1 MSELFRNIFRFILFL
16 LIEVY
21 VLNRVPHLHRFISPS
36 LYFLFILW
44 LPFVVSPRWLLVI
57 GFMTGLTLDYFTQ
70 TPGLHAAACVLI
82 AYVRPFLIAVLT
94 PRDSGDFNYRE
105 PSPQSLLW
113 APYFIYV
120 LILTLLHH
128 AWLVMLEWMSF
139 GSFSEFLLKL
149 IASTAI
155 SLLLIFTVELLFP
168 RNMRFRTNVGG

>member
-57 GFMTGLTLDYFTQ
+57 GFLTGLTLDYFTQ

-139 GSFSEFLLKL
+139 GSFSDFLLKL

>member
-16 LIEVY
+16 LVEVY

-139 GSFSEFLLKL
+139 GSFSDFLLKL